1 MMSTSEYNLVKRTG
15 WGTIILGGL
24 AALYAVIAFFS
35 TTLGGEV
42 EIKEIDGFK
51 AIVIYLLDFLVC
63 LSMVVGLVG
72 GIVSWW
78 HRITGG
84 ILLILAGVIM
94 VVLSFLPVSFR
105 TPMDQ
110 EEVVGGPFGVPFL
123 IAGVLILWMW
133 WRSKRRDAIKSES

>member
-1 MMSTSEYNLVKRTG
+1 MITNKYKPVKRTG

-24 AALYAVIAFFS
+24 AALFAIIAFFS
-35 TTLGGEV
+35 TAFGGEV
-42 EIKEIDGFK
+42 EIKEIEGFK

-72 GIVSWW
+72 GIISWW
-78 HRITGG
+78 NRIAGG
-84 ILLILAGVIM
+84 IILILAGTIM

-110 EEVVGGPFGVPFL
+110 EEVVGAPFGVPFL
-123 IAGVLILWMW
+123 IAGVLILWIW
-133 WRSKRRDAIKSES
+133 WRSKRRDAVKSES

>member
-110 EEVVGGPFGVPFL
+110 EEVVGGPFGAPFL
-123 IAGVLILWMW
+123 IAGVLIIWIW
-133 WRSKRRDAIKSES
+133 WRSKRRSAVESES

>member
-1 MMSTSEYNLVKRTG
+1 MITNKYKPVKRTG

-24 AALYAVIAFFS
+24 AALFAIIAFFS
-35 TTLGGEV
+35 TAFGGEV
-42 EIKEIDGFK
+42 EIKEIEGFK

-63 LSMVVGLVG
+63 LSMVIGLVG

-78 HRITGG
+78 HRIPGS

-94 VVLSFLPVSFR
+94 VAISFLPVSFR

-110 EEVVGGPFGVPFL
+110 EEVVGGPFGAPFL
-123 IAGVLILWMW
+123 IAGVLILWAW
-133 WRSKRRDAIKSES
+133 WRSKRSEVIKAES

>member
-1 MMSTSEYNLVKRTG
+1 MKTNKDKPVKRTG

-24 AALYAVIAFFS
+24 AALYAVIAFLS
-35 TTLGGEV
+35 TALGGEV
-42 EIKEIDGFK
+42 EIKEIEGFK
-51 AIVIYLLDFLVC
+51 AIVIYLADFLVC

-78 HRITGG
+78 HRIPGG

-94 VVLSFLPVSFR
+94 VSLSFLPVSFR

-110 EEVVGGPFGVPFL
+110 EAVVGAPFGAPFL
-123 IAGVLILWMW
+123 IAGVLILWAW
-133 WRSKRRDAIKSES
+133 WRSKRSAVKKVES